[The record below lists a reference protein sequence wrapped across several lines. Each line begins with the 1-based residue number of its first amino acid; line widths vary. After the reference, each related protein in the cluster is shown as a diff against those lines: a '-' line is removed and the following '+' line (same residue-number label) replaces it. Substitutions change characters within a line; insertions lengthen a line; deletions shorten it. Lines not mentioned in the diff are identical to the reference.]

1 MDELPLDRMWE
12 DDRVWLLHV
21 LRGGRIEGALWYDED
36 YNKLVRWDVKP
47 GDSKA
52 IDYG

>member
-21 LRGGRIEGALWYDED
+21 LRGGRIEGAFWYDED